1 MGIGWQKLSNS
12 ILVHNTLFKEKIEET
27 IGATEMGIFKQ
38 RERCEDLKGVFRHLK
53 GPWVWWQRGCSDA
66 P

>member
-12 ILVHNTLFKEKIEET
+12 ILVHNTLFKEKIEEK

-38 RERCEDLKGVFRHLK
+38 RERV
-53 GPWVWWQRGCSDA
+53 
-66 P
+66 